1 MLKKII
7 YKIIEKW
14 HLLFFFFCGNDS
26 NILRVSNPK
35 FRGVKF
41 CLSGRNNIIEL
52 GDSVFMRNVVF
63 EISGNNNVV
72 RIGKNCSFWEGGRIR
87 IEGNGQNLIVGEN
100 TNLVNVFFSMGDDGN
115 DVIIGKDCLF
125 SSGVVFRTWD
135 NHSIVSVDD
144 LNRRICYG
152 KTITIEDHVW
162 IGNDVV
168 VLKGVEIGADSIVGT
183 KSVVSKSIPS
193 NSLVVGIPAKVVK
206 KNVSWNIKWLKNE
219 G

>member
-7 YKIIEKW
+7 YKNIEKW

-87 IEGNGQNLIVGEN
+87 IEGNRNRLLIGKDSN
-100 TNLVNVFFSMGDDGN
+100 MIICFFSISDDDSKIEIGKECLFSAN
-115 DVIIGKDCLF
+115 VIVRNSDSHSILNNEGQRINFSKDVIIG
-125 SSGVVFRTWD
+125 
-135 NHSIVSVDD
+135 
-144 LNRRICYG
+144 
-152 KTITIEDHVW
+152 DHVW
-162 IGNDVV
+162 LAYGVTI
-168 VLKGVEIGADSIVGT
+168 LKGCVIGQDSIVG
-183 KSVVSKSIPS
+183 S
-193 NSLVVGIPAKVVK
+193 NSLLSNFNGDPNSIIVGNPAKCVK
-206 KNVSWNIKWLKNE
+206 TGVNWDVNRIPR
-219 G
+219 